1 MTRDRL
7 VLLGVTVVVGLLIT
21 GIVLGASGG
30 TEQSTQALAVA
41 DDATVFFPTSE
52 MLVLSTAT
60 NATVAGRT
68 DVPPGETVT
77 VRIRSTD
84 GPAPFVRQAN
94 TTVRENGTFS
104 VTTDLSQVEAN
115 VTANVTLHHDGKR
128 LAVRTVQLEHRPGMG
143 SGATDSTTETAG
155 TTVDV
160 DGDGLTVAAAADEK
174 ISGVTDLTPGTEL
187 IVRVESTDS
196 ASPFLAQQP
205 ATVTDEGTF
214 AASFDLGT
222 APAGTAITVTV
233 RHDGDTVARTSGAV
247 A

>member
-1 MTRDRL
+1 MTRGRL
-7 VLLGVTVVVGLLIT
+7 VLLGATVVVGLLIA
-21 GIVLGASGG
+21 GVVLGVSGG
-30 TEQSTQALAVA
+30 TDQSTQALAVA

-52 MLVLSTAT
+52 MVVLSTAT

-77 VRIRSTD
+77 VRIRST
-84 GPAPFVRQAN
+84 GAPAPFVRQAN

-115 VTANVTLHHDGKR
+115 VTANVSLHYDGKR
-128 LAVRTVQLEHRPGMG
+128 LAVRTAQLEHRPGMG

-160 DGDGLTVAAAADEK
+160 DGDGLTVAPAADQT
-174 ISGVTDLTPGTEL
+174 ISGVTDLAPGTEL
-187 IVRVESTDS
+187 TVRVKSTDS

-205 ATVTDEGTF
+205 ATVTDQGTF
-214 AASFDLGT
+214 TASFDFESVPG
-222 APAGTAITVTV
+222 GTAITVTV
-233 RHDGDTVARTSGAV
+233 RHDGDTVARTSGTV
-247 A
+247 D